1 MARSLDAEVIVVGG
15 GPAGASTAHA
25 LARQGV
31 DVLLLDR
38 AKFPRDKTCAEYLSP
53 QASRVLSDMNVLD
66 EIERS
71 SPAHLAGMKIR
82 APNGQYA
89 CGEFASTHGF
99 RGFRDHGLAVRR
111 LVLDAIVLG
120 GARSAGARVEE
131 LARVTDVVKDRAGR
145 VRGVSVIGRD
155 GSPRA
160 LTSRFVIGADGLR
173 SVVGRRL
180 GLTRTS
186 RFFPRRIALVAHYTG
201 VRDIDAFGEMH
212 VDHKGYFGIV
222 DVGHGLMNVAVVVPM
237 SRAREIGESRAE
249 FLDQWIASRPHL
261 AQRFVGAERVTPC
274 PRDGAV
280 CLRIASR
287 PGLPGRRW
295 LAMPPIFSIRSRVKG
310 STRLSAGASWWHHSS
325 PKRFAARAPMRGAI
339 LAGYETARRR
349 EFGGKWKLER
359 IVGMAIAYPYFLNN
373 AAKALSRHKE
383 MADLLVGVAGDFV
396 PTSAVLNPRFLFNLF
411 ISPGPKNLSV
421 SPDEFRSVLGRFPSG
436 VTVVTTKAADG
447 SDQGMTV
454 SAFCSLS
461 LEPPLVLI
469 CIEKTASVHEA
480 LTRAPAFVV
489 NVLSAKQEQIARRFS
504 IVDIDRFEGVG
515 FSRSGSGIAV
525 LDDALARHR
534 VQQYPRSTTA
544 EITR

>member
-1 MARSLDAEVIVVGG
+1 VAPSLDAEVIVVGG
-15 GPAGASTAHA
+15 GPAGSSTAHA
-25 LARQGV
+25 LASNGV

-71 SPAHLAGMKIR
+71 SPAHLAGMKLR

-99 RGFRDHGLAVRR
+99 RGFRDHGLAIRR
-111 LVLDAIVLG
+111 LVLDAIVLE
-120 GARSAGARVEE
+120 GAKSAGVRVEE

-145 VRGVSVIGRD
+145 VAGVSVIGRD
-155 GSPRA
+155 GSPRT
-160 LTSRFVIGADGLR
+160 LTSRFVVGADGLR

-201 VRDIDAFGEMH
+201 VRDVDAFGEMH

-222 DVGHGLMNVAVVVPM
+222 DVGRGLTNVAVVVPI
-237 SRAREIGESRAE
+237 SRAPEIGEGRAE
-249 FLDQWIASRPHL
+249 FLDQWIAARPHL
-261 AQRFVGAERVTPC
+261 AGRFVGAERVTPLRATG
-274 PRDGAV
+274 PFASISRPAWALGAV
-280 CLRIASR
+280 LVGDAADFFDPFTGEGIYAALRGGELVAPFISEALR
-287 PGLPGRRW
+287 
-295 LAMPPIFSIRSRVKG
+295 
-310 STRLSAGASWWHHSS
+310 GASADEG
-325 PKRFAARAPMRGAI
+325 RI

-349 EFGGKWKLER
+349 EFGGKWKLEQ

-411 ISPGPKNLSV
+411 ISP
-421 SPDEFRSVLGRFPSG
+421 
-436 VTVVTTKAADG
+436 
-447 SDQGMTV
+447 
-454 SAFCSLS
+454 
-461 LEPPLVLI
+461 
-469 CIEKTASVHEA
+469 A
-480 LTRAPAFVV
+480 LRT
-489 NVLSAKQEQIARRFS
+489 
-504 IVDIDRFEGVG
+504 
-515 FSRSGSGIAV
+515 
-525 LDDALARHR
+525 
-534 VQQYPRSTTA
+534 
-544 EITR
+544 